1 MSILGKIFGRRKKL
15 TDIPLDEIRREEK
28 RLEIKENQYIA
39 QIDKYDKE
47 KEGIF
52 HTGSKT
58 NSVTR
63 RKIYA
68 RRFND
73 CMMRISMIDRELGRT
88 TKELMTVARIRG
100 IMERKKS
107 AVSSILSNLNEG
119 HLAELEMLLEDD
131 KVSEEMYTQKL
142 DGLLGIA
149 NDPAFE
155 ATDVGNEGMQVLK
168 TWEAMDE
175 GQMEFDEGLREAEKK
190 MRRRSP
196 MEDDT
201 ESEKA

>member
-107 AVSSILSNLNEG
+107 AVSSILSK
-119 HLAELEMLLEDD
+119 LEMLLEDD